1 MPSWRTIFSRP
12 MDGISALQITCAA
25 GPGPKGGPDARN
37 GRERG
42 ARRPSQDLNRA
53 CRQARRGLDRACGR
67 VRRETTTVLT
77 GHDDLRRPRLGLP
90 QQAAATGSVATRHR
104 SRLRT
109 ALTHLP
115 GASPARDAVQ
125 NRAGAYVA
133 RGISQDLQFRPPHTL
148 PIRLRVWFF
157 RLENRETA
165 RAVASPAQMRDALP
179 SARES
184 MPRAS
189 STRVAFK
196 VDGMSKI
203 WLQGPAG

>member
-133 RGISQDLQFRPPHTL
+133 RRISQDLQFRPPTHFQSGS
-148 PIRLRVWFF
+148 V
-157 RLENRETA
+157 
-165 RAVASPAQMRDALP
+165 SG
-179 SARES
+179 
-184 MPRAS
+184 S
-189 STRVAFK
+189 S
-196 VDGMSKI
+196 GSKI
-203 WLQGPAG
+203 VRPHEQSLHLRKCGMPCHPHGRACPEHQARGLLLR